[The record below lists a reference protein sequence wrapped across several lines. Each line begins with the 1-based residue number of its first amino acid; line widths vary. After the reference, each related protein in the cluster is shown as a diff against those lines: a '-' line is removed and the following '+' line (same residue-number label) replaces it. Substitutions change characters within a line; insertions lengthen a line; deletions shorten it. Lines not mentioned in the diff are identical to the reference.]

1 MLEVTLCSIKVD
13 VLEVYWFFNIVNI
26 SNLGLEVVIVV
37 YYVEMIV
44 CTLGVLLGEDACV
57 VSRVTIFVVAE

>member
-26 SNLGLEVVIVV
+26 SNLGFEVVIVM
-37 YYVEMIV
+37 YFVEMIV
-44 CTLGVLLGEDACV
+44 CTLGRVLDEDACV
-57 VSRVTIFVVAE
+57 LSKVTIFVVVE